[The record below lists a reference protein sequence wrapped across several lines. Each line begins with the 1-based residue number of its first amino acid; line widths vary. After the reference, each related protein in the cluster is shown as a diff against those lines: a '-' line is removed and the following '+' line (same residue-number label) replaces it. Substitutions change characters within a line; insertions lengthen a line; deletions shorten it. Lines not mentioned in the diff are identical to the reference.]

1 MTPSKGI
8 FYGVVVL
15 LVALLIVSSTAAVYY
30 YGQNQQTGS
39 QSQEYVGE
47 LSTALASYSTLS
59 ARYNASLSDYNTT
72 LSLLAGALADLNTST
87 PAYQNASLELS
98 SLWASYQQLASFS
111 GRRAL
116 AYGVHML
123 VDFGNGTRRWF
134 NDTSIQPGW
143 NGYIATLVLLGG
155 KLQAVWYPQYG
166 EHLVTAVDGA
176 SQTTSASWFFWE
188 LVNGAWA
195 LSATGADQL
204 QIYNGTSI
212 AWTLCGYDTNFVPT
226 CTPQVSS

>member
-15 LVALLIVSSTAAVYY
+15 LVALLIVSSTAALYY
-30 YGQNQQTGS
+30 YGQNQRTGS

-47 LSTALASYSTLS
+47 LGTALASYRTLS

-111 GRRAL
+111 GRREL

-134 NDTSIQPGW
+134 NGTSIQPGW
-143 NGYIATLVLLGG
+143 NGYVATLVLLGG
-155 KLQAVWYPQYG
+155 NLQAIWYPQYG
-166 EHLVTAVDGA
+166 EHLVTAVGGA
-176 SQTTSASWFFWE
+176 SQTSSASWFFWE
-188 LVNGAWA
+188 FVKGAWT

-204 QIYNGTSI
+204 QIFNGTSI
-212 AWTLCGYDTNFVPT
+212 AWTLCGYDANFMPT
-226 CTPQVSS
+226 CTP